1 MKNNMKDIVRDIEKQ
16 YFHYAKIINAPQKFL
31 CFSET
36 PRHDGGAHI
45 EYEGNELLYVHTE
58 RGSRYDE
65 KRTRNPDEILF
76 WLLSDLIFNMAVEF
90 ERENRKPNE
99 DSRIQMFAKEE
110 ELMAKINSDWANE
123 LKTKN
128 EKYLKWK

>member
-1 MKNNMKDIVRDIEKQ
+1 MKNIVRDIERK
-16 YFHYAKIINAPQKFL
+16 YLHFAEIIDAPKKYVN
-31 CFSET
+31 FSEV

-76 WLLSDLIFNMAVEF
+76 WLLSDLVFNMAVEF

-99 DSRIQMFAKEE
+99 DSRILMFAKEE

-123 LKTKN
+123 LKKKN